1 MTEEILFETA
11 SDLVSLLKQKKLK
24 IATAESCTG
33 GMVSEYITSVSG
45 ASEVFELGVCA
56 YSAKMKNEI
65 LWVDPTTLEKFG
77 TISSETASE
86 MALGVR
92 VKANADIGVSVTGVA
107 GPNPSEGHPVGYVF
121 IAVSTKEKTV
131 AKLLNIK
138 PISREYVRKTAVA
151 ELFKYIMEV
160 IG

>member
-1 MTEEILFETA
+1 MTEKILLEKATQ
-11 SDLVSLLKQKKLK
+11 LVSFLKRNNLK

-33 GMVSEYITSVSG
+33 GMASEYITAVSG
-45 ASEVFELGVCA
+45 ASEVFELGVCS
-56 YSAKMKNEI
+56 YSAKTKNEI
-65 LWVDPTTLEKFG
+65 LYVSPDTLEKFG

-92 VKANADIGVSVTGVA
+92 VRANADIGVSVTGVA

-121 IAVSTKEKTV
+121 IAVSVKDKTV

-138 PISREYVRKTAVA
+138 PSSRDYVRKSAVI
-151 ELFKYIMEV
+151 ELFKFIMEV

>member
-1 MTEEILFETA
+1 MTEKILLKKATE
-11 SDLVSLLKQKKLK
+11 LVSFLKRNNLK

-45 ASEVFELGVCA
+45 ASEVFELGVCS
-56 YSAKMKNEI
+56 YSAKTKNEV
-65 LWVDPTTLEKFG
+65 LCVSPDTLEKFG

-92 VKANADIGVSVTGVA
+92 VRANADIGVSVTGVA
-107 GPNPSEGHPVGYVF
+107 GPNSSEGHPVGYVF
-121 IAVSTKEKTV
+121 IAVSVKDKTV
-131 AKLLNIK
+131 SKLLNIK
-138 PISREYVRKTAVA
+138 PSSRNYVRKSAVI
-151 ELFKYIMEV
+151 ELFKFIMEV

>member
-1 MTEEILFETA
+1 MINKNLFENAEET
-11 SDLVSLLKQKKLK
+11 VNLLKKYNLK
-24 IATAESCTG
+24 VSTAESCTG

-131 AKLLNIK
+131 AKLLNKK